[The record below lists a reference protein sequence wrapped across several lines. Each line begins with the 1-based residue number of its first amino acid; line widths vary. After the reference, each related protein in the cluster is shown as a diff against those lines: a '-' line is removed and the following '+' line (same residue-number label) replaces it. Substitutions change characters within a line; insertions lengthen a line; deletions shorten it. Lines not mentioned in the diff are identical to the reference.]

1 MNSKNLLAR
10 LDDLENALHEF
21 SYQKLTAAE
30 AQELKDSLTSFRRHI
45 ESKIPKE
52 APELT
57 EVPEKTV
64 LKVNEENN
72 AAVVKSPEAAVRP
85 EAVTPLPDSS
95 RFSEY
100 VKDSPLSKEQLDYIN
115 SILAAS
121 DIPTR
126 ISNDFPQPSK
136 RKLEKNSEKRNH
148 NNSIKSK
155 PMESANKTTSEA
167 VEHSKMSKS
176 KAVEIDLGPVL
187 EECLGKKELLEELIR
202 LYKQNALEFIGQLKI
217 HIQNIDFESIR
228 FAAHKIKSGLRMMD
242 TQELLTIAEQI
253 ETASKT
259 DQDLKH
265 LEFLFAC
272 FVKEYPIVERAID
285 AAFKEL
291 S

>member
-1 MNSKNLLAR
+1 MNIENLLAK
-10 LDDLENALHEF
+10 LDELELALREY
-21 SYQKLTAAE
+21 SYHKLTAAE
-30 AQELKDSLTSFRRHI
+30 AEDLKRSFKIFRKDIEIKISSQASKVTHI
-45 ESKIPKE
+45 
-52 APELT
+52 
-57 EVPEKTV
+57 PEKTF
-64 LKVNEENN
+64 LKNKEETSRRVPKTK
-72 AAVVKSPEAAVRP
+72 APDKTRTVRP
-85 EAVTPLPDSS
+85 IPDSS

-115 SILAAS
+115 AILAAS

-126 ISNDFPQPSK
+126 ISNDYPQPSK
-136 RKLEKNSEKRNH
+136 SNLKKAPGIKNHDNA
-148 NNSIKSK
+148 IKSK
-155 PMESANKTTSEA
+155 SMDSANKTSSET
-167 VEHSKMSKS
+167 VKHSNASKS
-176 KAVEIDLGPVL
+176 KSVTIDLAPVL
-187 EECLGKKELLEELIR
+187 EDCLGKTDLLEELIR

-228 FAAHKIKSGLRMMD
+228 FAAHKIKSGLRMMN

-272 FVKEYPIVERAID
+272 FVREYPIVERAID
-285 AAFKEL
+285 DAFKKL